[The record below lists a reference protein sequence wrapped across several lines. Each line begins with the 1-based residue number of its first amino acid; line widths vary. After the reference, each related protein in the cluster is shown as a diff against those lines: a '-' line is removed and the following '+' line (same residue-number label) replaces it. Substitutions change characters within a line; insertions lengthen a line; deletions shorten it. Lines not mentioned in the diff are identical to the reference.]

1 MKPNIIVLFSCLI
14 FFQCKD
20 TQNIKT
26 SDIDSK
32 NSSVEKENVTTQA
45 NQVVGGFSPMEV
57 TPLITEL
64 ASYVLSEKNI
74 TSPIKEITNLSSQV
88 VSGKNYKFDMLLEDG
103 KKYMTKVYVN
113 LKGEK
118 EITEFKLVP

>member
-1 MKPNIIVLFSCLI
+1 MKPHLIVLFLCLF

-20 TQNIKT
+20 TQNLKT
-26 SDIDSK
+26 PDIDPK
-32 NSSVEKENVTTQA
+32 NSSVEKMTDKTKQL
-45 NQVVGGFSPMEV
+45 VGGFNPMEV
-57 TPLITEL
+57 TPLIKEL

-88 VSGKNYKFDMLLEDG
+88 VSGKNYKFNMLLEDG

-113 LKGEK
+113 LKDEK